1 MKNRKFVML
10 SVVSMLVLAAGAAF
24 AFTASSAAG
33 FATGLGYNLYNIVV
47 NQVVMGPIGT
57 AGGVVMLAG
66 GAIGAAMGKLSAAMW
81 PLLGG
86 GLLIA
91 APSIATGLG
100 MLF

>member
-10 SVVSMLVLAAGAAF
+10 AVVSMLILVAGAAF
-24 AFTASSAAG
+24 AWVTPTA
-33 FATGLGYNLYNIVV
+33 GLGYSMYTLVV
-47 NQVVMGPIGT
+47 TDILQGPIGM
-57 AGGVVMLAG
+57 AGGVVMMAG

-91 APSIATGLG
+91 APSITTSLG

>member
-10 SVVSMLVLAAGAAF
+10 AVVSLLVLTAGAAF
-24 AFTASSAAG
+24 AWVAPTLN
-33 FATGLGYNLYNIVV
+33 TGLGYSLYKLVV
-47 NQVVMGPIGT
+47 TDILQGPIGV
-57 AGGVVMLAG
+57 AGGVVMMAG

-91 APSIATGLG
+91 APSITTSLG